1 VQELWSLVVEEGG
14 EVNEHTAEN
23 DAPRHWVVVDQQL
36 RYSWHVK
43 PCNCDDPGTHARVI
57 PPGSTDTEENE

>member
-1 VQELWSLVVEEGG
+1 M
-14 EVNEHTAEN
+14 NEHTAEN